1 MQDDGPLNAAR
12 LLLTAMRCAPPALLC
27 GLFLLAEAPA
37 AAQLQN
43 WNPEPWVVEYPDGS
57 RGLQFRNDLDFYL
70 NSYSQEEI
78 TYMRKQVNIWRMNW
92 DGMIKATIE
101 DLRAYSEGNNFDGR
115 PHTIALTDARTGR
128 PYDLERDTG
137 RVRVFMFVSL
147 TNPPAR
153 LQVPQWDR
161 LAAKYDS
168 SRVHLFTVYGRE
180 LHPGDRKHYKHWPA
194 PKSEDE
200 KRSYGKEFAQL
211 CRVPVLV
218 DGLNDA
224 VYDAYGRVPNGAYVI
239 DAAGHVI
246 FRGTW
251 ADHRKIEHILDTLLK
266 WEDAGR
272 PRKLP
277 D

>member
-1 MQDDGPLNAAR
+1 MERAAMRPAYFRAMRSALLPLGCAIG
-12 LLLTAMRCAPPALLC
+12 LTAAP
-27 GLFLLAEAPA
+27 PA

-70 NSYSQEEI
+70 NSYGEEEI
-78 TYMRKQVNIWRMNW
+78 KYMRKQVNIWRMNW

-101 DLRAYSEGNNFDGR
+101 DLRAYSEGHNFDGKLH
-115 PHTIALTDARTGR
+115 PIALSDARTGL

-180 LHPGDRKHYKHWPA
+180 LHPGDKKHYKLWPA

-200 KRSYGKEFAQL
+200 KRAYGKEFAQL
-211 CRVPVLV
+211 CTLPVLV

-239 DAAGHVI
+239 DPDGRVI

-251 ADHRKIEHILDTLLK
+251 ADHRKIEHILDLMLK
-266 WEDAGR
+266 WEAGGR